1 MRAFHGCRSHG
12 QTSGAV
18 IPGGA
23 KSLNAKPLRRS
34 VRERGEVLNSV
45 LCASGGLFFL
55 GKDTACE
62 ARHLLYVGIG
72 GLIPGGWETQ
82 CGGHADELC
91 EGLGPLPLGN
101 ILHQRNPEQG
111 LTL

>member
-18 IPGGA
+18 ITGGA
-23 KSLNAKPLRRS
+23 KVSTPSLFAAS
-34 VRERGEVLNSV
+34 MTAWRGLEPGLV
-45 LCASGGLFFL
+45 CASGECRFL

-62 ARHLLYVGIG
+62 AGRLLYVGIG

-82 CGGHADELC
+82 CGGHPDELR

-101 ILHQRNPEQG
+101 IRHQRNPEQG
-111 LTL
+111 LAL